1 MLEKDY
7 IMRMIQQLSIVL
19 AKIIFN
25 KEIKNYEQALLEIDK
40 SLNSLLGINR
50 NKVAEMTENELFD
63 YLDKIDGEK
72 AEKYFVLAELLRE
85 EGEICELN
93 NRGDFLTSFY
103 YEKAFTFYIQAFRYN
118 DTCPGENLLKLK
130 FVAEKLL
137 ADELY
142 EEKISSK
149 WFLYYERIGQ
159 NNNAEDV
166 LFHLLDDGFLELKS
180 KGREFYN
187 RLLQKADKELES
199 GGLSRQE
206 IRESLV
212 GLNKY

>member
-63 YLDKIDGEK
+63 YLDKIGGEN

-93 NRGDFLTSFY
+93 NRGDFLTSLY
-103 YEKAFTFYIQAFRYN
+103 YEKAFTF
-118 DTCPGENLLKLK
+118 KL
-130 FVAEKLL
+130 FAIMILVLV
-137 ADELY
+137 
-142 EEKISSK
+142 KIC
-149 WFLYYERIGQ
+149 
-159 NNNAEDV
+159 
-166 LFHLLDDGFLELKS
+166 
-180 KGREFYN
+180 
-187 RLLQKADKELES
+187 
-199 GGLSRQE
+199 
-206 IRESLV
+206 
-212 GLNKY
+212 